1 MPVAA
6 RPPAGGAAAFP
17 VICPNAA
24 LAFAALTAL
33 LFIPLFGSKAA
44 LVFLLAGLAL
54 LLRRPRALPGE
65 ATMAWPL
72 WLLAAWCLAS
82 VVWSDEPALTLRYAV
97 QLALTLAIAVAMAAR
112 LAPSVFL
119 GAVLLAY
126 GAAALASLAAGRARS
141 DGLGYLGIF
150 NSKNALAN
158 AGSILLLAGLCLAID
173 RRIPAPWRL
182 AGAAGAGLGA
192 ALVLMA
198 NSVGGA
204 VACAA
209 VLGALGLVLLLR
221 RLAPGLRLLAGTLGL
236 LAAGLGALALLAH
249 IDALAALFL
258 DATGKD
264 FTLTGRT
271 ELWRI
276 ALDEIARRPLLGA
289 GYQAVWV
296 PGNPLAEMLW
306 AEFGVE
312 SRTGFHFHNAL
323 LSNAVE
329 IGLPAAALQALLVV
343 GALAAATAAA
353 LRDARAE
360 TLFVALFLVRQIVLS
375 LIEVPYFLQFDHGTV
390 LTVAAIVHAARMRRA
405 GAR

>member
-1 MPVAA
+1 VPVAVGPSG
-6 RPPAGGAAAFP
+6 RGAAALP
-17 VICPNAA
+17 VLCPNAA

-33 LFIPLFGSKAA
+33 LFVPLLGSMAA
-44 LVFLLAGLAL
+44 LAFLASGLAL
-54 LLRRPRALPGE
+54 VLRRPGALPPE
-65 ATMAWPL
+65 VRLAWPL
-72 WLLAAWCLAS
+72 WLLAAWCLVS
-82 VVWSDEPALTLRYAV
+82 VVWSDEPALTLRYGV
-97 QLALTLAIAVAMAAR
+97 QLALTLAIAVAIAAR
-112 LAPSVFL
+112 LSPAAL
-119 GAVLLAY
+119 LKAATLAY
-126 GAAALASLAAGRARS
+126 GVAAVASLAAGRARS

-173 RRIPAPWRL
+173 RRIPGRWRI
-182 AGAAGAGLGA
+182 AGAAGAGLGGM
-192 ALVLMA
+192 LVLMA

-209 VLGALGLVLLLR
+209 VLGALALILVLR
-221 RLAPGLRLLAGTLGL
+221 RLAPGLRLVASTLGL
-236 LAAGLGALALLAH
+236 LAACLAALALVAH
-249 IDALAALFL
+249 IDTLAAQFL

-271 ELWRI
+271 DLWRI
-276 ALDEIARRPLLGA
+276 ALDEIAQRPFLGA

-296 PGNPLAEMLW
+296 PGNPVAEMLW

-329 IGLPAAALQALLVV
+329 IGLPAAVLQAVLVV
-343 GALAAATAAA
+343 GALATAVAAA
-353 LRDARAE
+353 VRDARAE

-375 LIEVPYFLQFDHGTV
+375 LIEVPYFFQFDHGTV
-390 LTVAAIVHAARMRRA
+390 LTVAAIVYAQRMRQARA
-405 GAR
+405 R